1 MRCPTCGYEPIPDGA
16 QVCPRCQTDL
26 TDDQGRSVSVSVDMD
41 VGTIMSGASVTGIDI
56 KKARDVFINTDR
68 RREAQNR
75 RNRLSLQDI
84 VWASWIEGVLEKIE
98 ATHASLTGGQP
109 LIRLNKRWLPEAV
122 DSRSDASAEV
132 SHLAAES
139 TAIDPEESVVDIF
152 DQGGRSLLILGQ
164 PGSGKTVTLLEI
176 AREGLRRAWQDP
188 EQPIPIVLNLA
199 SWAEKRLPLAD
210 WIVHQLSTPQYRVPQ
225 DISLDWL
232 ENNEL
237 VVLLDGLDEVAT
249 PLRDDCIRAIN
260 RFTAEHFAG
269 IVVCCADQDYR
280 TVAGDKRAPGDRL
293 ELRSAFLVEPI
304 TSEQIDAYFGAAG
317 DRLAAL
323 RAAIQQDPG
332 LQDLVKTPLVLT
344 MMSVTYQ
351 DVAADQLPKE
361 QPESASARREQLFAA
376 YVKRMFAYKGAGDQP
391 FSDDQ
396 TVKWLSWLAGQ
407 MEHHQQ
413 SMFLIEGLQPS
424 WLPAGRWQVA
434 YMITSRTLVT
444 LVGGFIGGLIL
455 GLANSLTGDW
465 RYLFLGFVQG
475 ILGGVTAGLASGV
488 VDTLWLLR
496 RGAGHPV
503 SPRGQL
509 RETGAKFI
517 ALALSVWL
525 AVIFVF
531 GLLSVLV
538 QGTALAI
545 ALSLGQGLQVGL
557 ILALCCGWVFAFGPD
572 GVRHGL
578 SNDIQSVEQLSWSR
592 DRAFRSGLR
601 GAIIGIVAG
610 LIASF
615 IARYTPLVVPI
626 EAQFDSL
633 VLVVLIMMAIGGFFL
648 GLAGVVL
655 GGIRGSVINTAKLRP
670 NQGFTM
676 SLYNAAVTGPLV
688 GGLFGLLGALIGW
701 FVDGW
706 QTVATMGLY
715 GIFFGVVAALWYGGF
730 FAVQHTTLRTMLA
743 RLGRIPRLGRLTP
756 FLDYASRR
764 IFLRK
769 VGGGYIFIHRYL
781 QAYFA
786 GNGEAAEEEL
796 LEPPATM
803 TEPIG

>member
-1 MRCPTCGYEPIPDGA
+1 
-16 QVCPRCQTDL
+16 
-26 TDDQGRSVSVSVDMD
+26 
-41 VGTIMSGASVTGIDI
+41 
-56 KKARDVFINTDR
+56 
-68 RREAQNR
+68 
-75 RNRLSLQDI
+75 
-84 VWASWIEGVLEKIE
+84 
-98 ATHASLTGGQP
+98 
-109 LIRLNKRWLPEAV
+109 
-122 DSRSDASAEV
+122 
-132 SHLAAES
+132 
-139 TAIDPEESVVDIF
+139 
-152 DQGGRSLLILGQ
+152 
-164 PGSGKTVTLLEI
+164 
-176 AREGLRRAWQDP
+176 
-188 EQPIPIVLNLA
+188 
-199 SWAEKRLPLAD
+199 
-210 WIVHQLSTPQYRVPQ
+210 
-225 DISLDWL
+225 
-232 ENNEL
+232 
-237 VVLLDGLDEVAT
+237 
-249 PLRDDCIRAIN
+249 
-260 RFTAEHFAG
+260 
-269 IVVCCADQDYR
+269 
-280 TVAGDKRAPGDRL
+280 
-293 ELRSAFLVEPI
+293 
-304 TSEQIDAYFGAAG
+304 
-317 DRLAAL
+317 
-323 RAAIQQDPG
+323 
-332 LQDLVKTPLVLT
+332 
-344 MMSVTYQ
+344 
-351 DVAADQLPKE
+351 
-361 QPESASARREQLFAA
+361 
-376 YVKRMFAYKGAGDQP
+376 
-391 FSDDQ
+391 
-396 TVKWLSWLAGQ
+396 
-407 MEHHQQ
+407 
-413 SMFLIEGLQPS
+413 MFLIEGLQPS

-434 YMITSRTLVT
+434 YMIISRTLVT
-444 LVGGFIGGLIL
+444 LVGGLIGGLIL

-496 RGAGHPV
+496 RGAGNLVRPK
-503 SPRGQL
+503 GQL
-509 RETGAKFI
+509 RETGAKFV

-578 SNDIQSVEQLSWSR
+578 SNDVQSVEQLSWSR
-592 DRAFRSGLR
+592 DRAYRSGLR

-633 VLVVLIMMAIGGFFL
+633 VLVVLIMMVIGGFFL

-743 RLGRIPRLGRLTP
+743 RLGRLPRLGRLTP

-786 GNGEAAEEEL
+786 GNGEVAEQEL
-796 LEPPATM
+796 IEPPATI